1 MLIIDGDYPMATG
14 ALVWDRDLSWELSRI
29 RTAEPGIV
37 KNGGWPDAYTMASL
51 PEMRKAQIAAAL
63 VKVCSCVKR
72 PGHPHGE
79 FRTQNLAYAGSM
91 GQLRTIACWRPREK
105 PPSWIPARR
114 SRPTWTLG
122 RMPPTTPSCRSA
134 S

>member
-51 PEMRKAQIAAAL
+51 PEMRKGAD
-63 VKVCSCVKR
+63 SRR
-72 PGHPHGE
+72 PGQGMLVRQEAGPSTGE

-91 GQLRTIACWRPREK
+91 GQLAYYRLLASQGEAAILDTREAFASHMT
-105 PPSWIPARR
+105 P
-114 SRPTWTLG
+114 G